1 MKETQR
7 ETKDESEGYL
17 PFVRKIASRM
27 ARRLPQS
34 VDIEDL
40 VGAGTVGLMEALSRF
55 DNSGGRS
62 FETYAEFRIKGA
74 MLDELRRNDPLSRSA
89 RSAKGRIENKTAQLT
104 AELGRPPQTE
114 EVAAALNTSMER
126 FVTKLT
132 PLETFRTIPLDPESV
147 QAEDQSMNQEVQL
160 GQRETVAVVRQ
171 MLDKLSERQQM
182 ILNLYYI
189 EELNQVQIGQI
200 LGVSESR
207 ICQILNE
214 TLKQLRQYARRL
226 LE

>member
-89 RSAKGRIENKTAQLT
+89 QSAKGRIENKTAQLT